1 MTRVVLLD
9 AGPLGMVTHPRAE
22 QNRDVTQW
30 LKRLLS
36 SSVSVLIPEIADYEV
51 RRELLRTKRNKGVQR
66 LDDLKRT
73 IGYLPITTEA
83 MLRAA
88 EFWAQARQKGHPTA
102 DEKALDADV
111 ILAGQ
116 AKAMADGNDDPV
128 IATANVGHLSRFVR
142 AQRWQ
147 EIT

>member
-1 MTRVVLLD
+1 MARVVLLD

-30 LKRLLS
+30 LKRLLLRGAR
-36 SSVSVLIPEIADYEV
+36 VLVPEIADYEV
-51 RRELLRTKRNKGVQR
+51 RRELLRLNKGVQR
-66 LDDLKRT
+66 LDDLKVR

-88 EFWAQARQKGHPTA
+88 EFWAQARQMGYQTA
-102 DEKALDADV
+102 ANKALDADV

-116 AKAMADGNDDPV
+116 AKAMAGGNDSAL
-128 IATANVGHLSRFVR
+128 IATANVGHLSRFVA

-147 EIT
+147 DIAW